1 MPALWT
7 YPWTLE
13 REGLEEACSTL
24 EACGIDALN
33 VASHYH
39 SVRSMQPRFPDELFR
54 SYSGG
59 CYFEPDNRFDE
70 IPIEASGNRVGSWD
84 DPLAETVDGVRDRGL
99 AVNAWTVLLHN
110 TALGTANPAYRF
122 ESAFGDAHDHSLCP
136 SHPAVR
142 DYYAAVVA
150 SIVERGVDEVQ
161 LESIGFPSVFHDHGS
176 AYGHDK
182 RQAITS
188 DADAVLLSQCFCEGC
203 RAAATKRGFDLDR
216 VQTRVRELLESS
228 LSDPTAPLPALGDL
242 ERDDPAIASLL
253 EFRADVIDSLV
264 ARVAAASGS
273 TPLNYYAMEA
283 YGTDPASLRPA
294 GVRLADLEP
303 HLDRVTAIC
312 YVGDAE
318 IARNRIRKLE
328 SRVDLQ
334 IDAGVTLDPNVVD
347 RRERLAA
354 LVNGIRAATDGRIS
368 VYHHSLATDAH
379 LGWLE
384 DVFA

>member
-7 YPWTLE
+7 YPWTLD
-13 REGLEEACSTL
+13 REGLTDACATL
-24 EACGIDALN
+24 KACGIDALN

-39 SVRSMQPRFPDELFR
+39 SVRSMQPRFADDLFR

-59 CYFEPDNRFDE
+59 CYFEPDGRFDE
-70 IPIEASGNRVGSWD
+70 IPIETPVNDVGSWD
-84 DPLAETVDGVRDRGL
+84 DPLAEIVDGVYDPGF

-110 TALGTANPAYRF
+110 TALGMANPEYRF
-122 ESAFGDAHDHSLCP
+122 ESAFGDVHDHSLCP

-150 SIVERGVDEVQ
+150 SIAKHGVDEIQ
-161 LESIGFPSVFHDHGS
+161 LESIGFPSAFHDHGS
-176 AYGHDK
+176 AHGHDK
-182 RQAITS
+182 RQTITS
-188 DADAVLLSQCFCEGC
+188 DAEAALLSQCFCDGC
-203 RAAATKRGFDLDR
+203 RAAATERRVDLDR
-216 VQTRVRELLESS
+216 AQTRVRELLESS
-228 LSDPTAPLPALGDL
+228 LTDPTTSLPPLADL
-242 ERDDPAIASLL
+242 ERDEPAIAALL
-253 EFRADVIDSLV
+253 EFRADVVDSLL

-294 GVRLADLEP
+294 GVRLADLET

-318 IARNRIRKLE
+318 TARTRIRKLE
-328 SRVDLQ
+328 SHVDLP

-354 LVNGIRAATDGRIS
+354 LVDGIQAATDGTIS
-368 VYHHSLATDAH
+368 VYHHSLATDTH
-379 LGWLE
+379 LEWLE